1 MSSSPFLR
9 IGLRMENELSP
20 NSKVVA
26 VSSEDEHINFVKNAA
41 AYLND
46 KKEKNFTFEPLK
58 AGKIE
63 VEPGVKFSA
72 TQMRKAISEGDFDT
86 FKAFMPEKLS
96 EDEAKEVFELLGG
109 GLEESSMGGG
119 AVAGYSLPFTSGKK
133 KREQTIYM
141 EQLRYVIEHL
151 VKQEREQM
159 LNEEKQL
166 RELIRQIIRENDT
179 PTKSTGLNKLVQAL
193 KIILPTV
200 ENGYKS
206 LTTDKEQRDSFKQHY
221 LKAIIDTLSPQDAIR
236 AASGGEASAML
247 GGSALEEQEEIE
259 VNVTDEETPEAPEA
273 DLSDEIEGEE
283 TDVAAQIRKDAGVT
297 LKDIEGKKTDIPLPQ
312 IPGLDETGRDESV
325 DVYKKTVDAITR
337 NYRTLHNENDREEFK
352 EYLITN
358 LLLYFDK
365 FENDISP
372 ELRPV
377 TTPEYEKQKAEKDQF
392 IAQGAETVSEEIKKA
407 IKETLKNSL
416 FR

>member
-1 MSSSPFLR
+1 
-9 IGLRMENELSP
+9 MENELNP

-26 VSSEDEHINFVKNAA
+26 VSSEDKHINFVKNAA
-41 AYLND
+41 TYLND
-46 KKEKNFTFEPLK
+46 KKENPKNFTFEPLK

-72 TQMRKAISEGDFDT
+72 TEMRKAISEGDFDT

-96 EDEAKEVFELLGG
+96 DDDAKEIFELLGG

-141 EQLRYVIEHL
+141 EQLRQVIKHL
-151 VKQEREQM
+151 VIKERDQM

-166 RELIRQIIRENDT
+166 RELIRSIIKENDT

-200 ENGYKS
+200 ESGYKS

-221 LKAIIDTLSPQDAIR
+221 LKALIDTLSPQDAIR
-236 AASGGEASAML
+236 NASGGEASAML

-259 VNVTDEETPEAPEA
+259 VNVTDEADPA
-273 DLSDEIEGEE
+273 DLSADIEDTESAD
-283 TDVAAQIRKDAGVT
+283 DVQIKRDAGVT

-325 DVYKKTVDAITR
+325 DVYKKTVDAVTR
-337 NYRTLHNENDREEFK
+337 NYRTLHNEKDREEFK

-358 LLLYFDK
+358 VLLYFDK

-372 ELRPV
+372 ELNPV
-377 TTPEYEKQKAEKDQF
+377 TTPEYEKQKAEKAQF
-392 IAQGAETVSEEIKKA
+392 TKQGEQPVSESIKQA
-407 IKETLKNSL
+407 IRETLKNSL
-416 FR
+416 FG